1 MISFPLEDNVFRTG
15 IAVAISL
22 PILITYIFHIIS
34 KAVKEIQDTM
44 LIYKIKTL
52 LDPNISYT
60 VFKITVCIIS
70 SMITWG
76 IFLYG
81 IYVENPAFVFAT
93 IGCLIIN
100 AVMYPFLS
108 VFDDYN

>member
-15 IAVAISL
+15 MAVSISL
-22 PILITYIFHIIS
+22 PILITYIFCIIS

-52 LDPNISYT
+52 LDPNISYA
-60 VFKITVCIIS
+60 VFKTTVCIIS

-76 IFLYG
+76 VFLYG
-81 IYVENPAFVFAT
+81 IYVENHAFVFVT
-93 IGCLIIN
+93 MLCLIIN
-100 AVMYPFLS
+100 AAMYPLLS
-108 VFDDYN
+108 AFNDYN